1 MSFISSEIDLDR
13 DVPNG
18 EIEVDSSDKPI
29 NVDWVADVK
38 WNMDDTSVDTTMEN
52 EVKKV
57 EALYG

>member
-38 WNMDDTSVDTTMEN
+38 WNMDDTSVDVVMEN